1 MKLRYSP
8 TSPYVRKTVI
18 AAIECGLRERIETV
32 ETNPWSPDTDLG
44 EDNPLGKV
52 PALITEDGMVLF
64 DSPVICEYL
73 DSQGAAATLFPAP
86 GPARW
91 SALRVQALGDGIL
104 DAAVLRLLEGRRPEA
119 RQSADWAA
127 RQKRAIE
134 RSLDALEAD
143 RSALDG
149 AVTIGQIAVGA
160 ALGYLD
166 FRFAADE
173 WRATRPGLTAWYE
186 AFAARPSMQDTIPVD
201 PA

>member
-1 MKLRYSP
+1 MRA
-8 TSPYVRKTVI
+8 RDQ
-18 AAIECGLRERIETV
+18 IEIV

-44 EDNPLGKV
+44 QDNPLGKV

-73 DSQGAAATLFPAP
+73 DSLGAAATLFP
-86 GPARW
+86 PAGTGRW
-91 SALRVQALGDGIL
+91 SALRAQALGDGIL
-104 DAAVLRLLEGRRPEA
+104 DAAVLRLLESRRPEA
-119 RQSADWAA
+119 QQSADWAA

-143 RSALDG
+143 RATLDG
-149 AVTIGQIAVGA
+149 PVTIGQIDVGA

-166 FRFAADE
+166 FRFAADD

-186 AFAARPSMQDTIPVD
+186 AFAARPSMQEIVPVD
-201 PA
+201 PG